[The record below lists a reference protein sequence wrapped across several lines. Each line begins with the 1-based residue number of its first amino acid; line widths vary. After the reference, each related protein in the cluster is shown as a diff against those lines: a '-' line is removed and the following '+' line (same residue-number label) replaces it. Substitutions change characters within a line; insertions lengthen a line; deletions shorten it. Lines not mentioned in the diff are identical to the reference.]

1 MLLELQ
7 KHIIYGPVNSRR
19 LGRSLGINIL
29 PLKKKVCTFNCV
41 YCQYGWTYSNA
52 HDEMLNPEWFA
63 PQLVLEAIEDELSKC
78 SPLPD
83 FLTFSG
89 NGEATM
95 HPNFPE
101 IVDGLIEIRN
111 RFSPNTK
118 TAILSNSTLIND
130 VKIRKAIDKI
140 EYKIMKLD
148 AGTTEIYNRINR
160 PCIPVLLDEIVAGL
174 KSMKDII
181 IQTMWVAGDDGNFTP
196 EHIPQWLEKI
206 SYISPRHVQI
216 YSLDRGYPSK
226 HISPVSKADLLKIK
240 DMVIK
245 EGISAEAY

>member
-7 KHIIYGPVNSRR
+7 RHIIYGPVNSRR

-41 YCQYGWTYSNA
+41 YCQYGWTKS
-52 HDEMLNPEWFA
+52 DDLQDPQWFT
-63 PQLVLEAIEDELSKC
+63 PQQVLQAIEEGLAQC

-83 FLTFSG
+83 YLTFSG

-95 HPNFPE
+95 HSDFPE
-101 IVDGLIEIRN
+101 VVDGLIEIRN
-111 RFSPNTK
+111 RISPNTK
-118 TAILSNSTLIND
+118 LAILSNSTLIND
-130 VKIRKAIDKI
+130 AKIRKAIDKI

-160 PCIPVLLDEIVAGL
+160 PCVPISLEEIVAGL

-181 IQTMWVAGDDGNFTP
+181 IQTMWVAGSEGNYTP
-196 EHIPQWLEKI
+196 EHIPLWLEKVK
-206 SYISPRHVQI
+206 SISPNCVQI
-216 YSLDRGYPSK
+216 YSLDRGYPSRNIEK
-226 HISPVSKADLLKIK
+226 VNRESLLEIK

-245 EGISAEAY
+245 EGIKAEVY

>member
-7 KHIIYGPVNSRR
+7 KHIIYGPINSRR

-41 YCQYGWTYSNA
+41 YCQYGWTRTDAQEELQNSHWITA
-52 HDEMLNPEWFA
+52 E
-63 PQLVLEAIEDELSKC
+63 QVLQAVEEGLRTC

-95 HPNFPE
+95 HPDFPQ
-101 IVDGLIEIRN
+101 IVDGLIEIRD
-111 RFSPNTK
+111 RISPNTK
-118 TAILSNSTLIND
+118 TAILSNSTLINESK
-130 VKIRKAIDKI
+130 VRKAIDKI

-160 PCIPVLLDEIVAGL
+160 PCIPVQLEEIVAGL

-181 IQTMWVAGDDGNFTP
+181 IQTMWVGGAEGNYTP
-196 EHIPQWLEKI
+196 DHIPHWLEKVK
-206 SYISPRHVQI
+206 SISPTFVQL
-216 YSLDRGYPSK
+216 YSLDRGYPSRNIEK
-226 HISPVSKADLLKIK
+226 VSKESLL
-240 DMVIK
+240 DIK
-245 EGISAEAY
+245 EMVTKAGIKAEVY